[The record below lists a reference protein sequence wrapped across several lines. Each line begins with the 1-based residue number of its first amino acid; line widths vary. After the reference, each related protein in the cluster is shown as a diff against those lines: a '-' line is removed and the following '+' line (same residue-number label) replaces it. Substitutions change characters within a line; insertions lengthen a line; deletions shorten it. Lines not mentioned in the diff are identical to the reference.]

1 MCCCFEVLC
10 CGQHR
15 RVCFKLASALPRL
28 ARSTEAPA
36 CKHTA
41 PTTSSTSQHTP
52 LQRTGS
58 NAACRQAHGSNSDPA
73 GTGSGRLPT
82 AAALF
87 ACCRT
92 LASWSSNSTL
102 VEMGVTRSSTRALSL
117 RRRLRAS
124 SCVSSVCGAV
134 MLLAGSVSLEAA
146 HRSRVWSA
154 GQAVCLREN
163 TAGQMPANA

>member
-15 RVCFKLASALPRL
+15 RTCFKLASALSRL
-28 ARSTEAPA
+28 AQSKAAPA
-36 CKHTA
+36 CEHTV
-41 PTTSSTSQHTP
+41 PTTSSISQHT
-52 LQRTGS
+52 LFQRTGS
-58 NAACRQAHGSNSDPA
+58 NAACRQAHGSNSGSA
-73 GTGSGRLPT
+73 GTGSARLPT
-82 AAALF
+82 AAALSG
-87 ACCRT
+87 CCRT

-124 SCVSSVCGAV
+124 SCVSSVCGAF

-146 HRSRVWSA
+146 HCSRVWSA
-154 GQAVCLREN
+154 GQAVCFRDN